1 MLTAIT
7 TARTKIDF
15 CSAAKKS
22 FSKREKVNIN
32 ASVSITLSAS
42 TKKALLSALENGRE
56 KICITL
62 IPKPLSYFN
71 FLSIN

>member
-1 MLTAIT
+1 
-7 TARTKIDF
+7 
-15 CSAAKKS
+15 
-22 FSKREKVNIN
+22 KVSIN